1 MHPAYSVILFT
12 TLSGAGYGLCVWVA
26 CYVLITIDQGTP
38 LNTAFVLSG
47 LVLALTLMISG
58 LLASTS
64 HLGRPERAWRAVSQW
79 RTSWLS
85 REGVLAI
92 ATFAAMAPLVLRAGL
107 VTALQPSISDEIGTS
122 ATMAVLTM
130 ASVPLSIVCALATVI
145 CTGMIYQSLP
155 TIRAWHQPL
164 VTPLYVAMALA
175 SGAVLMV
182 LLLRLHAL
190 PAFTTSCIALLFLA
204 LSFVWKLLYWRT
216 IDTAPRTH
224 TVGTAT
230 GLGGFGSVRQLD
242 PPHTQANYIMR
253 EMGYQV
259 ARKHAA
265 KVRLVAL
272 LAGFFIPAVLLLLA
286 TIAPSTLAVVFSAL
300 AAIAMAFGLVTERW
314 LFFAE
319 AEHVVML
326 YYGRQAA

>member
-12 TLSGAGYGLCVWVA
+12 TLSGAGYGLYVWVA
-26 CYVLITIDQGTP
+26 SYVLVTIDLGIP

-47 LVLALTLMISG
+47 LMLALALMICG
-58 LLASTS
+58 LLASTA
-64 HLGRPERAWRAVSQW
+64 HLGRPERAWRAFSQW

-85 REGVLAI
+85 REGLLAI
-92 ATFAAMAPLVLRAGL
+92 ATFAAMVPMILRAGIIP
-107 VTALQPSISDEIGTS
+107 ALQSFVTDEIDSS
-122 ATMAVLTM
+122 AIFAVLTLI
-130 ASVPLSIVCALATVI
+130 SLPVSIILAIATVI

-175 SGAVLMV
+175 SGAVLLV
-182 LLLRLHAL
+182 LLLRFHDL
-190 PAFTTSCIALLFLA
+190 PALTASLIALLFLILA
-204 LSFVWKLLYWRT
+204 CVWKMLYWR
-216 IDTAPRTH
+216 IKDSAPRTH
-224 TVGTAT
+224 TVASAT
-230 GLGGFGSVRQLD
+230 GLGAFGNVRPLD

-259 ARKHAA
+259 ARKHVA
-265 KVRLVAL
+265 KLRMLAL
-272 LAGFFIPAVLLLLA
+272 ALGFVVPAVFV
-286 TIAPSTLAVVFSAL
+286 SLAVFAAPAFALFISAL
-300 AAIAMAFGLVTERW
+300 AAVSMTIGLFTERW

-326 YYGRQAA
+326 FYGRQAA

>member
-12 TLSGAGYGLCVWVA
+12 TLSGAGYGLYVWVA
-26 CYVLITIDQGTP
+26 AYVLVTVNQGTAP
-38 LNTAFVLSG
+38 DMALVLSG
-47 LVLALTLMISG
+47 LLPALVLMISG
-58 LLASTS
+58 LLASTA
-64 HLGRPERAWRAVSQW
+64 HLGRPERVWRAFSQW

-92 ATFAAMAPLVLRAGL
+92 ATFLAMAPLVLRAG
-107 VTALQPSISDEIGTS
+107 VMPMFTPWMTDETNGS
-122 ATMAVLTM
+122 PLLAVLTLV
-130 ASVPLSIVCALATVI
+130 SIPLSIALAIATVF

-164 VTPLYVAMALA
+164 VTPLYIAMALA
-175 SGAVLMV
+175 SGAVLMTF
-182 LLLRLHAL
+182 LLRLNGVPAL
-190 PAFTTSCIALLFLA
+190 TASWIALLFLA
-204 LSFVWKLLYWRT
+204 LSCLWKLLYWRT
-216 IDTAPRTH
+216 LDSAPKTH
-224 TVGTAT
+224 TVGSAT
-230 GLGGFGSVRQLD
+230 GLGGFGNVRPLD

-265 KVRLVAL
+265 KLRTLAL
-272 LAGFFIPAVLLLLA
+272 LCAFFVPAILTVLSMFAAPWLA
-286 TIAPSTLAVVFSAL
+286 LAVSAL
-300 AAIAMAFGLVTERW
+300 AIVSMAIGLFTERW

>member
-26 CYVLITIDQGTP
+26 SYVLIAIDQGTS
-38 LNTAFVLSG
+38 LNAAFVLSG
-47 LVLALTLMISG
+47 LLLAIMLMISG
-58 LLASTS
+58 LVASTA
-64 HLGRPERAWRAVSQW
+64 HLGRPKRALRAFSQW

-92 ATFAAMAPLVLRAGL
+92 ATFAAMAPLVLRAAA
-107 VTALQPSISDEIGTS
+107 VAALQPSIADEIGTS
-122 ATMAVLTM
+122 ATMAVLTL
-130 ASVPLSIVCALATVI
+130 ASAPLSIACALGTVV

-155 TIRAWHQPL
+155 TIRAWYQPL

-182 LLLRLHAL
+182 LLLRLQAL
-190 PAFTTSCIALLFLA
+190 SATTASYVALLFLA
-204 LSFVWKLLYWRT
+204 LSAIWKVLYWRA

-230 GLGGFGSVRQLD
+230 GLGSFGAVRPLD

-265 KVRLVAL
+265 KLRRLALFAGFVIPAAL
-272 LAGFFIPAVLLLLA
+272 LLFALAAQTLLA
-286 TIAPSTLAVVFSAL
+286 LIFSAL
-300 AAIAMAFGLVTERW
+300 AVVAMAVGLATERW